1 MSDKKKQVLAF
12 DFGGGSGRAIL
23 GTLENGKIHME
34 EVHRF
39 SNDPVIVNGTMYW
52 DTLRHFFEIKQGIV
66 KAKQKGGFES
76 IGIDTWGVDF
86 GLLDEHGDLLE
97 SAVHYRDDRTL
108 GMQEEVFKVIPK
120 EEVYNLTGN
129 QFENFNTIFQLY
141 SLVQKRPWILEKA
154 DTLLLTPDL
163 FNYFLTGE
171 KKAEYTMATTT
182 QLMDAKNKVWSDRIL
197 EALQIPKKILPEIVP
212 SGTVVGTLQPSICE
226 ELGVEPAKVTGHDT
240 QSAVVSVP
248 TQEKDFIFISCG
260 TWSLFGTELDGP
272 IIGEKSLECNVS
284 NEGGYGNTTTLLKN
298 IIGLWLAQESRRQW
312 IREGQEYSFGELE
325 QMAQKAEPFQSF
337 IDPDAPEFVPAGN
350 VPERIR
356 EFCRRT
362 GQKVPET
369 IGEIMCCINQ
379 SLALKY
385 RYALEQIES
394 CTDKHYSVINM
405 IGGGIQSK
413 LLCQMTAG
421 ASGRKVIAGPVEAT
435 ALGNIAVQLMSLG
448 EIKDVAEARQ
458 IIANSETTYE
468 YLPQDAE
475 KWDAAYEKFKT
486 FIQ

>member
-39 SNDPVIVNGTMYW
+39 SNDKTVGICGWNNGSNS
-52 DTLRHFFEIKQGIV
+52 EIKQGIV

-226 ELGVEPAKVTGHDT
+226 ELGVEPAKVIAITSQLSD
-240 QSAVVSVP
+240 A
-248 TQEKDFIFISCG
+248 
-260 TWSLFGTELDGP
+260 
-272 IIGEKSLECNVS
+272 
-284 NEGGYGNTTTLLKN
+284 
-298 IIGLWLAQESRRQW
+298 GL
-312 IREGQEYSFGELE
+312 
-325 QMAQKAEPFQSF
+325 
-337 IDPDAPEFVPAGN
+337 
-350 VPERIR
+350 RI
-356 EFCRRT
+356 
-362 GQKVPET
+362 Q
-369 IGEIMCCINQ
+369 
-379 SLALKY
+379 
-385 RYALEQIES
+385 
-394 CTDKHYSVINM
+394 
-405 IGGGIQSK
+405 
-413 LLCQMTAG
+413 
-421 ASGRKVIAGPVEAT
+421 
-435 ALGNIAVQLMSLG
+435 VQ
-448 EIKDVAEARQ
+448 
-458 IIANSETTYE
+458 
-468 YLPQDAE
+468 
-475 KWDAAYEKFKT
+475 
-486 FIQ
+486 